1 MMHDDVVTVALASS
15 KFWPVAIGF
24 FGLSTGYLVAG
35 GQALFQVPATSPAVE
50 KTVAMWCVWMSGFM
64 QLITGVYLIIGLT
77 WFNVF
82 GNAAPLY
89 MAALAFTAFGA
100 HWFAV
105 AHRRYHGGD
114 ARPEGWM
121 TIAFTLLSILGVLV
135 FYSAGDIP
143 VMLVFIGLTLVYLT
157 EIPTRFCALA
167 GGARLI
173 GLWQLLTGMWLMYL
187 TYGVVLDFAVGGH
200 WWV

>member
-1 MMHDDVVTVALASS
+1 MNNEVITVALASS
-15 KFWPVAIGF
+15 KISPVAIGF
-24 FGLSTGYLVAG
+24 FGLGTGYLVAG
-35 GQALFQVPATSPAVE
+35 GQALFQFPASNPAVE

-64 QLITGVYLIIGLT
+64 QLITGIYLIIGLT

-89 MAALAFTAFGA
+89 MAALAFTAFGT

-105 AHRRYHGGD
+105 AYRRYRGGD

-121 TIAFTLLSILGVLV
+121 AIPFMLLSILGALV
-135 FYSAGDIP
+135 FYTAGDIP
-143 VMLVFIGLTLVYLT
+143 VMILFVGLTLVYLT
-157 EIPTRFCALA
+157 EIPTRFCGLRS
-167 GGARLI
+167 GARLI
-173 GLWQLLTGMWLMYL
+173 GLWQVLTGLWLMYL
-187 TYGVVLDFAVGGH
+187 TYGVVLDLTVGGH

>member
-1 MMHDDVVTVALASS
+1 MHNDVITVALASS
-15 KFWPVAIGF
+15 KFAPVAIGF
-24 FGLSTGYLVAG
+24 FGLATGYLVAG
-35 GQALFQVPATSPAVE
+35 GQALFQAPASNPAVE
-50 KTVAMWCVWMSGFM
+50 KTVALWCAWMSGFM

-82 GNAAPLY
+82 SNAAPLY

-121 TIAFTLLSILGVLV
+121 AIAFTLLSILGVLV
-135 FYSAGDIP
+135 FHAAGDIP
-143 VMLVFIGLTLVYLT
+143 VMFVFVGLTLVYLT
-157 EIPTRFCALA
+157 EIPTRFGVFP
-167 GGARLI
+167 GGVRLI
-173 GLWQLLTGMWLMYL
+173 GLWQVLTGLWLIYV
-187 TYGVVLDFAVGGH
+187 TYGVVLDITVGGH

>member
-1 MMHDDVVTVALASS
+1 MHNDIVTVALASS

-35 GQALFQVPATSPAVE
+35 GQALFQFPASSPAVE
-50 KTVAMWCVWMSGFM
+50 KTVAMWCAWMSGFM
-64 QLITGVYLIIGLT
+64 QLITGVYLIVGLT

-121 TIAFTLLSILGVLV
+121 AIAFTLLSILGVLV
-135 FYSAGDIP
+135 FWTAGDIP
-143 VMLVFIGLTLVYLT
+143 VMLVFVGLTLVYLT
-157 EIPTRFCALA
+157 EIPTRFGGFAN
-167 GGARLI
+167 GARLI
-173 GLWQLLTGMWLMYL
+173 GLWQVLTGLWLMYL
-187 TYGVVLDFAVGGH
+187 TYGVVLDFAVGAH

>member
-1 MMHDDVVTVALASS
+1 MHTDVATVALASS

-35 GQALFQVPATSPAVE
+35 GQALFKFPESNPEVE

-64 QLITGVYLIIGLT
+64 QLITGIYLMIGLT

-121 TIAFTLLSILGVLV
+121 AIPFTPLSILGVLV
-135 FYSAGDIP
+135 FYSAGDLP
-143 VMLVFIGLTLVYLT
+143 VMFVFIGLTLVYLT
-157 EIPTRFCALA
+157 EIPTRFGVLPS
-167 GGARLI
+167 GARLI
-173 GLWQLLTGMWLMYL
+173 GFWQVLTGLWLMYL
-187 TYGVVLDFAVGGH
+187 TYGVVLDFAVGAH
-200 WWV
+200 WRV

>member
-1 MMHDDVVTVALASS
+1 
-15 KFWPVAIGF
+15 
-24 FGLSTGYLVAG
+24 
-35 GQALFQVPATSPAVE
+35 
-50 KTVAMWCVWMSGFM
+50 
-64 QLITGVYLIIGLT
+64 
-77 WFNVF
+77 
-82 GNAAPLY
+82 

-121 TIAFTLLSILGVLV
+121 AIAFTLLSILGVLV

-143 VMLVFIGLTLVYLT
+143 VMFVFIGLTLVYLT
-157 EIPTRFCALA
+157 EIPTRFCMLA

>member
-1 MMHDDVVTVALASS
+1 MHNDVITMALASS
-15 KFWPVAIGF
+15 KLWPVAIGF

-35 GQALFQVPATSPAVE
+35 GQALFQAPASNTAVE
-50 KTVAMWCVWMSGFM
+50 KTVALWCVWMSGFM
-64 QLITGVYLIIGLT
+64 QLITGIYLMIGLT

-105 AHRRYHGGD
+105 AHRRYVGGD

-121 TIAFTLLSILGVLV
+121 AIAFTLLSILGVLV
-135 FYSAGDIP
+135 FHAAGDIP
-143 VMLVFIGLTLVYLT
+143 VMFLFVGLTLVYLT
-157 EIPTRFCALA
+157 EIPTRFCGLRS
-167 GGARLI
+167 GARLI
-173 GLWQLLTGMWLMYL
+173 GFWQVLTGSWLMYL
-187 TYGVVLDFAVGGH
+187 TYGVVLNFTAGGH